1 MPLSRSTVLTALLTA
16 GLFTPAGAQVPP
28 ELIAYPDL
36 IVVNGKILTVDASFT
51 IAEAVAVRDGRV
63 LAVGTT
69 ADIRRLTGPNTKVID
84 AGGRSVAPGFIA
96 SDGDNSFAGGDLYKD
111 TLINGKVGE
120 QMRGTSVA
128 EILDKARALAATAKP
143 GTLVFIRLADE
154 WINDLSKLT
163 VRDADSL
170 SPANPTMFALS
181 GSDALVNTAMLKL
194 AFANG
199 LPLHHV
205 GVIKDAAGNPTGQL
219 FGGAMGMVGWN
230 LRDWPELTEDIYAQQ
245 ERINTE
251 MLRDGVTTV
260 TGHASGYTV
269 TIISQM
275 FHMGRLPLRFRPD
288 IDFARQNP
296 LADQFLRRTPNLVN
310 FELGDGMVK
319 ISGAALGPVDGA
331 SDAGGI
337 LTNQSKLR
345 VHPVIGGGAFGRN
358 NWTGSSF
365 TGRMWQTLS
374 PEEKR
379 TTEAGTLM
387 LLRKHGWNIGG
398 NHNMGSQATTIVLET
413 MIEAEKQPDIKVRT
427 LLARNSLDHN
437 LIWDARSIA
446 LAKEIGDTMAFGL
459 NAEVFSP
466 RTVRGEDMLM
476 SQYGET
482 GIARMQPV
490 KDLLQAGI
498 NVHSEGVRTPLFRVE
513 RLVTRTSGY
522 QSRRERAGAVA
533 PALRTW
539 APEQAI
545 DRKQALRMITINAA
559 RFISE
564 ERMLGSIEEGKYGDM
579 VVLNGDYMAVADA
592 KLDELEPVITIVGGK
607 VVWEAPTAPSSR

>member
-1 MPLSRSTVLTALLTA
+1 MLGFLI
-16 GLFTPAGAQVPP
+16 PAGAQVPQ
-28 ELIAYPDL
+28 ELIAYPEL
-36 IVVNGKILTVDASFT
+36 VVVNGKVLTLDASFT
-51 IAEAVAVRDGRV
+51 VGEAVAVRDGRV
-63 LAVGTT
+63 LAVGTN
-69 ADIRRLTGPNTKVID
+69 ADIRRLAGPNTKVVD
-84 AGGRSVAPGFIA
+84 AGGRSVVPGFIV

-120 QMRGTSVA
+120 QVKGTSVA

-143 GTLVFIRLADE
+143 GTFVFIRLPDE
-154 WINDLSKLT
+154 WINDLAKLT
-163 VRDADSL
+163 VKDADAL

-181 GSDALVNTAMLKL
+181 GSDALVNSAMLKL
-194 AFANG
+194 AFDKG
-199 LPLHHV
+199 LPIDHV
-205 GVIKDAAGNPTGQL
+205 GVIKDAAGKPTGQL
-219 FGGAMGMVGWN
+219 FSGAMGMVGWN
-230 LRDWPELTEDIYAQQ
+230 LRDWPELTEEIFAQQ
-245 ERINTE
+245 EGINAE

-275 FHMGRLPLRFRPD
+275 FHLGRLPLRFRPD

-310 FELGDGMVK
+310 FGLGDGMVK
-319 ISGAALGPVDGA
+319 IAGAALGPVDGA

-337 LTNQSKLR
+337 LTNLPKLR
-345 VHPVIGGGAFGRN
+345 VHPVIGGGAYGRN

-365 TGRMWQTLS
+365 TARMWQELS

-413 MIEAEKQPDIKVRT
+413 MIEAEKQPDIKVHK

-437 LIWDARSIA
+437 LIWDAKSIA
-446 LAKEIGDTMAFGL
+446 LAKQVGDTMAFGL

-482 GIARMQPV
+482 GITRMQPV

-513 RLVTRTSGY
+513 RLVTRTSGF
-522 QSRRERAGAVA
+522 QSRRERGAAA

-539 APEQAI
+539 AADQAI
-545 DRKQALRMITINAA
+545 DRKQALKMITINAA
-559 RFISE
+559 KFISE
-564 ERMLGSIEEGKYGDM
+564 EQMLGSIEKGKYGDM
-579 VVLNGDYMAVADA
+579 VVLNGDFMAVADD
-592 KLDELEPVITIVGGK
+592 KLDELEPVMTIVGGK
-607 VVWEAPTAPSSR
+607 VAWEASSSR